1 MNGSNQVPL
10 IQTGEMP
17 DGTPIFHS
25 LSKDWSEALDLP
37 SLNSSVFHLDL
48 SSVSQITIP
57 FLITHTHFL
66 WFFACSQIR
75 TSATCWGFMKELHST
90 ILSTQWINGSLLSLF
105 LDPKHGKSSV
115 VSSLDCLSS
124 IVERISTDNSTCPIL
139 PPAEAVAEGSPCSPQ
154 EGANLSDSG
163 AQIPSPTNCT
173 PLPQES
179 SSSSS
184 SNPIYQ
190 VL

>member
-1 MNGSNQVPL
+1 ML
-10 IQTGEMP
+10 ISSE
-17 DGTPIFHS
+17 S
-25 LSKDWSEALDLP
+25 LHGHRCKLLA
-37 SLNSSVFHLDL
+37 
-48 SSVSQITIP
+48 SQ
-57 FLITHTHFL
+57 
-66 WFFACSQIR
+66 
-75 TSATCWGFMKELHST
+75 WGFMKELHRT
-90 ILSTQWINGSLLSLF
+90 DVKYTLNKLSTFFACF

-139 PPAEAVAEGSPCSPQ
+139 PPVETVAEGSPCSSP
-154 EGANLSDSG
+154 EGVNLNDSG

-173 PLPQES
+173 PLPQDN
-179 SSSSS
+179 SS

>member
-1 MNGSNQVPL
+1 M
-10 IQTGEMP
+10 
-17 DGTPIFHS
+17 
-25 LSKDWSEALDLP
+25 
-37 SLNSSVFHLDL
+37 FHLGL

-57 FLITHTHFL
+57 FLTAGT
-66 WFFACSQIR
+66 
-75 TSATCWGFMKELHST
+75 LHSYSFPLMFCMLSDT
-90 ILSTQWINGSLLSLF
+90 YFSRLLGFYERSTSYNLSTQWINGSHFSLF

-154 EGANLSDSG
+154 EGASLNDSG

-173 PLPQES
+173 PLPQD